1 MNPRWKRCQPS
12 LVFRTGHWRTKSHLD
27 YLTDCNKTGP
37 KNRGELPVIF
47 LASPR
52 RPRISP
58 SSPEVVGQPGA
69 PAGSKE
75 EEKEGA
81 RGGGGEV
88 DEEGVEG
95 RCHAPNLKKV
105 DEDKE
110 EMDAP
115 YLVHLAHIASEQTKS
130 KGGDGE
136 DGAGNQGGL

>member
-1 MNPRWKRCQPS
+1 M
-12 LVFRTGHWRTKSHLD
+12 FRTGHWRTKSHLD
-27 YLTDCNKTGP
+27 FSKNRNKTGP

-69 PAGSKE
+69 PARGE
-75 EEKEGA
+75 EEEEEGA

-95 RCHAPNLKKV
+95 RRQAP
-105 DEDKE
+105 D
-110 EMDAP
+110 
-115 YLVHLAHIASEQTKS
+115 LVHLAHIASEETKCEGA
-130 KGGDGE
+130 KGE
-136 DGAGNQGGL
+136 DGAGS